1 MKRKAKPKS
10 LIERKLAN
18 KEYRARFEREYPAF
32 VLEVQL
38 LKALEE
44 KGWSYE
50 DLAKALGTS
59 KSNISRDLAA
69 GGIRSATM
77 KRISRMAEA
86 LDMEFVPL
94 LVAQGQERKV
104 LLKIQSLTH

>member
-1 MKRKAKPKS
+1 MAKKRVTS
-10 LIERKLAN
+10 LIERKLQN
-18 KEYRARFEREYPAF
+18 KEYRARFERNYPTF
-32 VLEVQL
+32 MLEVQI

-69 GGIRSATM
+69 GGIRSATL
-77 KRISRMAEA
+77 KRISRIAEA
-86 LDMEFVPL
+86 LEMELVPI
-94 LVAQGQERKV
+94 LVS
-104 LLKIQSLTH
+104 QSNEKRILPKLYSLIA